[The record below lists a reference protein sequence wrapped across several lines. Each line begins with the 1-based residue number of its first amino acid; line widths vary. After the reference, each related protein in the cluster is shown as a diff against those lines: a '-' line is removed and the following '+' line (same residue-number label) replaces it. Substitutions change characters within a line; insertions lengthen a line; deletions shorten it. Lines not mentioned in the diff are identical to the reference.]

1 MVAKILFDEG
11 KVSEAIQALGA
22 HLRDHPTDAKHR
34 IFLFELL
41 CFAGQY
47 ARAEKQLAVLAQGST
62 EAELGATLY
71 YSALHAEKTRQEM
84 FENQQFA
91 KHNSA
96 ATPKLSGN
104 INGKPFHSITDADPD
119 MGARLEIYAA
129 GSYMWLP
136 FQHISSVRIEEPKR
150 LRDTLWIPAFVTT
163 GPSFQ
168 GAELGEVLIPV
179 IYPLSYKHPDES
191 VWLGRTT
198 AWGEDDQ
205 GTEYP
210 SGQRMLIADGE
221 EIPLLEIRSLEF
233 ETEQA
238 AVN

>member
-1 MVAKILFDEG
+1 
-11 KVSEAIQALGA
+11 
-22 HLRDHPTDAKHR
+22 
-34 IFLFELL
+34 
-41 CFAGQY
+41 
-47 ARAEKQLAVLAQGST
+47 
-62 EAELGATLY
+62 
-71 YSALHAEKTRQEM
+71 M

-91 KHNSA
+91 KHNST

-104 INGKPFHSITDADPD
+104 INGKPFHNITDADPD
-119 MGARLEIYAA
+119 MGARLEVYAA

-150 LRDTLWIPAFVTT
+150 LRDMLWIPAFVTT
-163 GPSFQ
+163 GASFR

-191 VWLGRTT
+191 VWLGRST
-198 AWGEDDQ
+198 AWGEDDE

-233 ETEQA
+233 ETGQA